1 MTVESKKKK
10 YKKRD
15 VFYYRKKYTCS
26 DYNLSKG
33 KGLVNYGRNEFL
45 CFNL

>member
-1 MTVESKKKK
+1 MTVKSKKKN
-10 YKKRD
+10 YKKPI
-15 VFYYRKKYTCS
+15 FFHYRKKYTCS

-33 KGLVNYGRNEFL
+33 KGLVDYGRNEFL